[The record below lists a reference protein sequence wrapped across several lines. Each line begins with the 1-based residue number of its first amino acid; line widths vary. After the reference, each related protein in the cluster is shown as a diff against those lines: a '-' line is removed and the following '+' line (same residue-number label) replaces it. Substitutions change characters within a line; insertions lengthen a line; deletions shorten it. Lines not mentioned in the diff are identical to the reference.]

1 MAQKTDRST
10 PAAHSDI
17 GTDYALI
24 AVSAGAA
31 LLALIYLILI

>member
-1 MAQKTDRST
+1 MTRKTYQ
-10 PAAHSDI
+10 PFAPKADI

-24 AVSAGAA
+24 AAGVGAA